1 MKQPIRNIAILAHVD
16 AGKTTLSE
24 RILFAAGEI
33 HRPGRVED
41 GLATMDYM
49 PEEKERGIT
58 IESGVA
64 HFEWKNTWFNFIDT
78 PGHVDFGAE
87 VDMALTAVEGAVL
100 VVSAASGVET
110 QTLASFRKLRE
121 SRVRTILFVN
131 KLDNPDYSLDETL
144 INIEETLGVRP
155 VLMSVPQFKNGKM
168 CAMLDVLSQSRL
180 VHSESGTEVLDDG
193 WESDAG
199 AAEERALL
207 KKYYDEA
214 VEFASNFDDEILS
227 LALENKPVPPKM
239 LLRGLKALA
248 ASDEYVI
255 CYAGSA
261 LEGFGI
267 RSLVTAL
274 SFFLPE
280 VPTFGENELG
290 QVIRLRHFRG
300 VGEIS
305 LFRSH
310 VDLLRRDW
318 PADFEFSRLKANMLL
333 PVDEI
338 RAGDIYAMVSPF
350 ETELGQVIYLDD
362 NCARRMS
369 RQTKFDMTESNS
381 WYLSEAKVQRRET
394 RDERGERAAG
404 TSLRAEGEAIS
415 NASGNAALNGNAAG
429 TATGNAAPS
438 ISENYLPLLQTRV
451 ECVRTEDYAHVERS
465 LSVLARMDPSFRV
478 QKDDGGFWYLHTVGE
493 VQLDVLL
500 ARLKREF
507 GCEVR
512 AGSPEV
518 RWQER
523 LCREVGPAENTFQIG
538 PHKMSISISA
548 SPLEG
553 DAHDIRL
560 SAEFMEKAPLEILAG
575 VRSALLESTE
585 VGVLGKGPLVG
596 VRFEVHRF
604 EWTEGALPPMIK
616 KCCADAVAKLVKPA
630 DVQLY
635 EPVMELSLECPV
647 NFAGLVTGDIQAREG
662 KVKEIEGDG
671 KTHFL
676 KADVPLR
683 KIFGYATGVRS
694 ISKGTALYSMKLLG
708 YRPAMV

>member
-24 RILFAAGEI
+24 RILFATGEV

-87 VDMALTAVEGAVL
+87 VDMALAAVEGAVL

-110 QTLASFRKLRE
+110 QTVAAFRKLRE
-121 SRVRTILFVN
+121 SRVRSILFVN
-131 KLDNPDYSLDETL
+131 KLDNLDYSLDETL

-155 VLMSVPQFKNGKM
+155 VLMSVPEFKNGKM
-168 CAMLDVLSQSRL
+168 SGMLDVLTQSRL
-180 VHSESGTEVLDDG
+180 VHSDIGEEVLDDG
-193 WESDAG
+193 WESDAS

-207 KKYYDEA
+207 KKYYAEA
-214 VEFASNFDDEILS
+214 VEFASNFDDEILT

-267 RSLVTAL
+267 RNLVTAL

-290 QVIRLRHFRG
+290 QVVRLRHFRG

-310 VDLLRRDW
+310 IDLLRRDW
-318 PADFEFSRLKANMLL
+318 PSGFEFSRLKANMLL

-338 RAGDIYAMVSPF
+338 RSGDIYAMKSPF
-350 ETELGQVIYLDD
+350 ETELGQVIYLDE
-362 NCARRMS
+362 N
-369 RQTKFDMTESNS
+369 
-381 WYLSEAKVQRRET
+381 
-394 RDERGERAAG
+394 GECVPEQGRSDG
-404 TSLRAEGEAIS
+404 LAEGDS
-415 NASGNAALNGNAAG
+415 PKTQS
-429 TATGNAAPS
+429 S

-451 ECVRTEDYAHVERS
+451 ECLRVEDYAHVERS

-478 QKDDGGFWYLHTVGE
+478 QHDLDGGFWYLHTVGE
-493 VQLDVLL
+493 VQLEVLL
-500 ARLKREF
+500 ERLEREF

-512 AGSPEV
+512 AGKPEV

-523 LCREVGPAENTFQIG
+523 LCHNVGPVENTFQIG
-538 PHKMSISISA
+538 PHKISISISA

-560 SAEFMEKAPLEILAG
+560 SAEFMEKAPREILAG

-596 VRFEVHRF
+596 VCFEVHRF

-630 DVQLY
+630 DAQLY

-647 NFAGLVTGDIQAREG
+647 NFAGLVTGDIQSRDG
-662 KVKEIEGDG
+662 RVKEIGGDG
-671 KTHFL
+671 RIHFL
-676 KADVPLR
+676 KAEIPLR
-683 KIFGYATGVRS
+683 RIFGYATGVRS
-694 ISKGTALYSMKLLG
+694 ISKGTAVYSLKLLG
-708 YRPAMV
+708 YRPATV

>member
-1 MKQPIRNIAILAHVD
+1 MSQPIRNIAILAHVD

-24 RILFAAGEI
+24 RILFAAGEVR
-33 HRPGRVED
+33 RPGRVED

-64 HFEWKNTWFNFIDT
+64 HFEWKDSWFNFIDT

-87 VDMALTAVEGAVL
+87 VDMALSAVEGAVL

-110 QTLASFRKLRE
+110 QTIAAFKKLRE
-121 SRVRTILFVN
+121 AGVRTILFVN
-131 KLDNPDYSLDETL
+131 KLDNPDYSLDDTL
-144 INIEETLGVRP
+144 INIEEILGVRP
-155 VLMSVPQFKNGKM
+155 VLMTLPQYENGRM
-168 CAMLDVLSQSRL
+168 TGVLDVLSQCRL
-180 VHSESGTEVLDDG
+180 THSDTGEEVVDDG
-193 WESDAG
+193 WNVENGWDGSR
-199 AAEERALL
+199 EL
-207 KKYYDEA
+207 KQHYAEA
-214 VEFASNFDDEILS
+214 VEFASNFDDEVLK
-227 LALENKPVPPKM
+227 LAMDGKRVPPKM

-248 ASDEYVI
+248 NSDDYAL

-261 LEGFGI
+261 MEGFGV

-274 SFFLPE
+274 TFFLPD
-280 VPTFGENELG
+280 VPEFNEGELG
-290 QVIRLRHFRG
+290 QVIRLRHFKG

-310 VDLLRRDW
+310 TDMERKAW
-318 PADFEFSRLKANMLL
+318 PAGFEFSRLKANLL
-333 PVDEI
+333 QPVDEI
-338 RAGDIYAMVSPF
+338 RAGDIYAMRTPF
-350 ETELGQVIYLDD
+350 ETELGQIL
-362 NCARRMS
+362 
-369 RQTKFDMTESNS
+369 
-381 WYLSEAKVQRRET
+381 KVTPEGRSDLIPQS
-394 RDERGERAAG
+394 DQGERPH
-404 TSLRAEGEAIS
+404 
-415 NASGNAALNGNAAG
+415 AS
-429 TATGNAAPS
+429 
-438 ISENYLPLLQTRV
+438 IRDKYQPLLQTRV
-451 ECVRTEDYAHVERS
+451 ECLGSEDYHHVEKS
-465 LSVLARMDPSFRV
+465 LNTLSRMDPSFRV

-507 GCEVR
+507 GCEVQ

-523 LCREVGPAENTFQIG
+523 LCRDVGPVENTFQLG
-538 PHKMSISISA
+538 PHKISIKLSA
-548 SPLEG
+548 TPLDS

-560 SAEFMEKAPLEILAG
+560 SAEFLETAPREILAG

-585 VGVLGKGPLVG
+585 VGILGKGALVG
-596 VRFEVHRF
+596 VCFEVHEF
-604 EWTEGALPPMIK
+604 TWTEGALPPMIK
-616 KCCADAVAKLVKPA
+616 KACADAVTKLIKPA

-635 EPVMELSLECPV
+635 EPIMELSLECPV
-647 NFAGLVTGDIQAREG
+647 NFAGLVTGDIQARDG
-662 KVKEIEGDG
+662 KVKEIGGDG

-676 KADVPLR
+676 KADIPLR

-708 YRPAMV
+708 YRPATV

>member
-24 RILFAAGEI
+24 RILFATGEV

-110 QTLASFRKLRE
+110 QTVAAFRKLHE

-168 CAMLDVLSQSRL
+168 CGMLDVLSQSRL
-180 VHSESGTEVLDDG
+180 VHSDIGEETIDED
-193 WESDAG
+193 WATDAS

-207 KKYYDEA
+207 KKYYAEA

-261 LEGFGI
+261 LEGFGV

-280 VPTFGENELG
+280 VPTFDENELG
-290 QVIRLRHFRG
+290 QVVRLRHFRG
-300 VGEIS
+300 IGEIS

-310 VDLLRRDW
+310 VDLPRRDW
-318 PADFEFSRLKANMLL
+318 PTGFEFSRLKANMLL

-338 RAGDIYAMVSPF
+338 RSGDIYAMRSPF
-350 ETELGQVIYLDD
+350 ETELGQVIRLDAD
-362 NCARRMS
+362 GNVL
-369 RQTKFDMTESNS
+369 DE
-381 WYLSEAKVQRRET
+381 RRET
-394 RDERGERAAG
+394 RDESGSTSSPTLCHPEERGDEGSSVVSYSIGER
-404 TSLRAEGEAIS
+404 
-415 NASGNAALNGNAAG
+415 
-429 TATGNAAPS
+429 
-438 ISENYLPLLQTRV
+438 YLPLLQTRV
-451 ECVRTEDYAHVERS
+451 ECVRVEDYAHVERS

-493 VQLDVLL
+493 VQLEVLL
-500 ARLKREF
+500 ERLQREF

-512 AGSPEV
+512 AGKPEV

-523 LCREVGPAENTFQIG
+523 LCRNVGPVENTFQIG

-548 SPLEG
+548 SPLDG

-560 SAEFMEKAPLEILAG
+560 SAEFMENAPREILAG

-585 VGVLGKGPLVG
+585 NGVLGKGPLVG

-662 KVKEIEGDG
+662 RVKEIDGDG
-671 KTHFL
+671 RTHFL
-676 KADVPLR
+676 KAEIPLR

-694 ISKGTALYSMKLLG
+694 ISKGTAVYSLKLLG
-708 YRPAMV
+708 YRAAMV

>member
-1 MKQPIRNIAILAHVD
+1 MPQSVRNIAILAHVD

-24 RILFAAGEI
+24 RILFAAGEVR
-33 HRPGRVED
+33 RPGKVEE

-87 VDMALTAVEGAVL
+87 VDMALSAVEGAVL

-110 QTLASFRKLRE
+110 QTVAAFKKLRE
-121 SRVRTILFVN
+121 AGVRTILFVN

-144 INIEETLGVRP
+144 INIEEILGVRP
-155 VLMSVPQFKNGKM
+155 VLMTLPQYENGRM
-168 CAMLDVLSQSRL
+168 SGVLDVLSQSRL
-180 VHSESGTEVLDDG
+180 VHSETGEEVVDDG
-193 WESDAG
+193 WNVEDGWDGSQ
-199 AAEERALL
+199 EL
-207 KKYYDEA
+207 KKHYVEA
-214 VEFASNFDDEILS
+214 SEFASNFDDEVLK
-227 LALENKPVPPKM
+227 LAVDGKRVPPKT

-248 ASDEYVI
+248 NSDDFAL

-261 LEGFGI
+261 MEGYGV

-280 VPTFGENELG
+280 PPVFADGELG
-290 QVIRLRHFRG
+290 QVIRLRYFKG

-310 VDLLRRDW
+310 ADMERKAW
-318 PADFEFSRLKANMLL
+318 PAGFEFSRLKANLL
-333 PVDEI
+333 QPVDEI
-338 RAGDIYAMVSPF
+338 RSGDIYAMRTPF
-350 ETELGQVIYLDD
+350 ETELGQVIYAD
-362 NCARRMS
+362 
-369 RQTKFDMTESNS
+369 
-381 WYLSEAKVQRRET
+381 
-394 RDERGERAAG
+394 G
-404 TSLRAEGEAIS
+404 TSPLPQAEA
-415 NASGNAALNGNAAG
+415 ASDDDMP
-429 TATGNAAPS
+429 TS
-438 ISENYLPLLQTRV
+438 IRDKYQPLLQTRV
-451 ECVRTEDYAHVERS
+451 ECLGSEDYHHVEKS
-465 LSVLARMDPSFRV
+465 LNTLGRMDPSFRV

-507 GCEVR
+507 GCEVK

-523 LCREVGPAENTFQIG
+523 LCRNVGPVENTFQLG
-538 PHKMSISISA
+538 PHKISIKLSA
-548 SPLEG
+548 TPLEG

-560 SAEFMEKAPLEILAG
+560 SAEFLETAPREILAG

-585 VGVLGKGPLVG
+585 VGILGKGALVG
-596 VRFEVHRF
+596 VCFEVHEF
-604 EWTEGALPPMIK
+604 TWTEGALPPMIK
-616 KCCADAVAKLVKPA
+616 KACADAVTKLIKPA
-630 DVQLY
+630 DVELY
-635 EPVMELSLECPV
+635 EPIMELSLECPV
-647 NFAGLVTGDIQAREG
+647 NFAGLVTGDIQARDG
-662 KVKEIEGDG
+662 KVKEIGGDG
-671 KTHFL
+671 KIHFL

-708 YRPAMV
+708 YKPATV

>member
-180 VHSESGTEVLDDG
+180 VHSESGAEVLDDG

-239 LLRGLKALA
+239 LLRGLKSLA

-290 QVIRLRHFRG
+290 QVVRLRHFRG

-318 PADFEFSRLKANMLL
+318 PAGFEFSRLKANMLL

-338 RAGDIYAMVSPF
+338 RSGDIYAMVSPF
-350 ETELGQVIYLDD
+350 ETELGQVIWLDG
-362 NCARRMS
+362 CGMCS
-369 RQTKFDMTESNS
+369 ES
-381 WYLSEAKVQRRET
+381 AG
-394 RDERGERAAG
+394 RDAAG
-404 TSLRAEGEAIS
+404 TSLRAEGKAIS
-415 NASGNAALNGNAAG
+415 NAVGSAAPN
-429 TATGNAAPS
+429 GNAAPS

-451 ECVRTEDYAHVERS
+451 ECVRTDDYAHVERS

-523 LCREVGPAENTFQIG
+523 LCRAVGPAENTFQIG

-560 SAEFMEKAPLEILAG
+560 SAEFMESAPREILAG

-708 YRPAMV
+708 YRAATV

>member
-110 QTLASFRKLRE
+110 QTVASFRKLRE

-155 VLMSVPQFKNGKM
+155 VLMSLPQFKNGKM
-168 CAMLDVLSQSRL
+168 CGMLDVLSQSRL
-180 VHSESGTEVLDDG
+180 VHSESGAEVLDDG
-193 WESDAG
+193 WESDSS
-199 AAEERALL
+199 AAEDRALL
-207 KKYYDEA
+207 KKYYAEA

-227 LALENKPVPPKM
+227 LALDNKPVSPKM

-248 ASDEYVI
+248 ASDDYVI

-280 VPTFGENELG
+280 VPTFDENELG
-290 QVIRLRHFRG
+290 QVVRLRHFRG

-318 PADFEFSRLKANMLL
+318 PAGFEFSRLKANMLL

-338 RAGDIYAMVSPF
+338 RSGDIYAMRSPF
-350 ETELGQVIYLDD
+350 ETELGQVIRLDGRGM
-362 NCARRMS
+362 CG
-369 RQTKFDMTESNS
+369 
-381 WYLSEAKVQRRET
+381 ET
-394 RDERGERAAG
+394 PYPKA
-404 TSLRAEGEAIS
+404 TPEGEGDPIPQ
-415 NASGNAALNGNAAG
+415 
-429 TATGNAAPS
+429 TS

-560 SAEFMEKAPLEILAG
+560 SAEFMEHAPLEILAG

-596 VRFEVHRF
+596 VRFEVHSF

-662 KVKEIEGDG
+662 RVKEIEGDG

-708 YRPAMV
+708 YRAATV

>member
-1 MKQPIRNIAILAHVD
+1 MGESFFVKFEVMSQPIRNIAILAHVD

-24 RILFAAGEI
+24 RILFAAGEVR
-33 HRPGRVED
+33 RPGKVED

-64 HFEWKNTWFNFIDT
+64 HFEWKDTWFNFIDT

-87 VDMALTAVEGAVL
+87 VDMALSAVEGAVL

-110 QTLASFRKLRE
+110 QTVAAFRKLRE
-121 SRVRTILFVN
+121 AGVRTILFVN
-131 KLDNPDYSLDETL
+131 KLDNSDYSLDETL
-144 INIEETLGVRP
+144 INIEEILGVRP
-155 VLMSVPQFKNGKM
+155 VLMTLPQYENGRM
-168 CAMLDVLSQSRL
+168 SGVLDVLSQSRL
-180 VHSESGTEVLDDG
+180 THSETGEEVVDDG
-193 WESDAG
+193 WNVEDGWDGSR
-199 AAEERALL
+199 EL
-207 KKYYDEA
+207 KKHYAEA
-214 VEFASNFDDEILS
+214 SEFASNFDDEVLK
-227 LALENKPVPPKM
+227 LAVEGKRVPPKT
-239 LLRGLKALA
+239 LLRGLRALVK
-248 ASDEYVI
+248 SDDYAL

-261 LEGFGI
+261 LEGFGV

-274 SFFLPE
+274 SFFLPDAPE
-280 VPTFGENELG
+280 FNADELG
-290 QVIRLRHFRG
+290 QVIRLRHFKG

-310 VDLLRRDW
+310 TDMERKAW
-318 PADFEFSRLKANMLL
+318 PAGFEFSRLKANLL
-333 PVDEI
+333 QPVDEI
-338 RAGDIYAMVSPF
+338 RAGDIYAMRTPF
-350 ETELGQVIYLDD
+350 ETELGQLIYTD
-362 NCARRMS
+362 
-369 RQTKFDMTESNS
+369 
-381 WYLSEAKVQRRET
+381 
-394 RDERGERAAG
+394 G
-404 TSLRAEGEAIS
+404 TSPSQQAETL
-415 NASGNAALNGNAAG
+415 SGDDVP
-429 TATGNAAPS
+429 TS
-438 ISENYLPLLQTRV
+438 IRDKYQPLLQTRV
-451 ECVRTEDYAHVERS
+451 ECLGSEDYQHVEKS
-465 LSVLARMDPSFRV
+465 LNTLGRMDPSFRV

-523 LCREVGPAENTFQIG
+523 LCREVGPVENTFQLG
-538 PHKMSISISA
+538 PHKISIRLSA

-560 SAEFMEKAPLEILAG
+560 SAEFLETAPREILAG

-585 VGVLGKGPLVG
+585 VGILGKGALVG
-596 VRFEVHRF
+596 VCFEVHEF
-604 EWTEGALPPMIK
+604 TWTEGALPPMIK
-616 KCCADAVAKLVKPA
+616 KACADAVIKLIKPA

-635 EPVMELSLECPV
+635 EPIMELSLECPV
-647 NFAGLVTGDIQAREG
+647 NFAGLVTGDIQARDG
-662 KVKEIEGDG
+662 KVKEIGGDG
-671 KTHFL
+671 RTHFL

-708 YRPAMV
+708 YKPATV

>member
-1 MKQPIRNIAILAHVD
+1 MSQPVRNIAILAHVD

-24 RILFAAGEI
+24 RILFAAGEVR
-33 HRPGRVED
+33 RPGKVEE

-87 VDMALTAVEGAVL
+87 VDTALTAVEGAVL

-110 QTLASFRKLRE
+110 QTVAAFRKLRE
-121 SRVRTILFVN
+121 AGVRTILFVN

-144 INIEETLGVRP
+144 INIEEVLGVRP
-155 VLMSVPQFKNGKM
+155 VLMTLPEYKGGRMSGV
-168 CAMLDVLSQSRL
+168 LDVLSKSRL
-180 VHSESGTEVLDDG
+180 IHSDTGEEIVDDSWPQAGEVSDSTEKI
-193 WESDAG
+193 
-199 AAEERALL
+199 
-207 KKYYDEA
+207 KKHYAEA
-214 VEFASNFDDEILS
+214 VEFASNFDDEVLQ
-227 LALENKPVPPKM
+227 LALEGKPVPPKT
-239 LLRGLKALA
+239 LLRGLKELAKSNDYAL
-248 ASDEYVI
+248 

-261 LEGFGI
+261 IEGFGV
-267 RSLVTAL
+267 RSLTTAL
-274 SFFLPE
+274 TFFLPD
-280 VPTFGENELG
+280 VPEFADNELG
-290 QVIRLRHFRG
+290 QVIRLRHFKG

-310 VDLLRRDW
+310 TNMERKEW
-318 PADFEFSRLKANMLL
+318 PAGFEFSRLKANLL
-333 PVDEI
+333 QPVDEI
-338 RAGDIYAMVSPF
+338 RSGDIYAMRTPF
-350 ETELGQVIYLDD
+350 ETELGEIL
-362 NCARRMS
+362 
-369 RQTKFDMTESNS
+369 
-381 WYLSEAKVQRRET
+381 KVTPEGRSDPIPQS
-394 RDERGERAAG
+394 DQGERAH
-404 TSLRAEGEAIS
+404 S
-415 NASGNAALNGNAAG
+415 
-429 TATGNAAPS
+429 S
-438 ISENYLPLLQTRV
+438 IRDKYQPLLQTRV
-451 ECVRTEDYAHVERS
+451 ECLGAEDYHHVEKS
-465 LSVLARMDPSFRV
+465 LNVLARMDPSFRV

-507 GCEVR
+507 GCEVK

-523 LCREVGPAENTFQIG
+523 LCRNVGPVENTFQLG
-538 PHKMSISISA
+538 PHKISIKLSA
-548 SPLEG
+548 TPLDG

-560 SAEFMEKAPLEILAG
+560 SAEFLETAPREILAG

-585 VGVLGKGPLVG
+585 IGVLGKGPLVG
-596 VRFEVHRF
+596 VCFEVHEF
-604 EWTEGALPPMIK
+604 TWTEGALPPMIK
-616 KCCADAVAKLVKPA
+616 KACADAVTKLIKPA

-647 NFAGLVTGDIQAREG
+647 NFAGLVTGDIQSRDG
-662 KVKEIEGDG
+662 KVKEIGGDG

-676 KADVPLR
+676 KAEVPLR

-708 YRPAMV
+708 YRPATV

>member
-110 QTLASFRKLRE
+110 QTVASFRKLRE
-121 SRVRTILFVN
+121 SRARTILFVN

-155 VLMSVPQFKNGKM
+155 VLMSLPQFKNGKM
-168 CAMLDVLSQSRL
+168 CGMLDVLSQSRL
-180 VHSESGTEVLDDG
+180 VHSESGAEVLDDG
-193 WESDAG
+193 WESDSS
-199 AAEERALL
+199 AAEDRALL
-207 KKYYDEA
+207 KKYYAEA

-227 LALENKPVPPKM
+227 LALDNKPVPPKM

-261 LEGFGI
+261 LEGFGV

-280 VPTFGENELG
+280 VPTFGEHELG
-290 QVIRLRHFRG
+290 QVVRLRHFRG

-310 VDLLRRDW
+310 IDLLRRDW
-318 PADFEFSRLKANMLL
+318 PAGFEFSRLKANMLL

-338 RAGDIYAMVSPF
+338 RSGDIYAMVSPF
-350 ETELGQVIYLDD
+350 ETELGQVIYL
-362 NCARRMS
+362 
-369 RQTKFDMTESNS
+369 NS
-381 WYLSEAKVQRRET
+381 ELGIRNEELNAG
-394 RDERGERAAG
+394 RDAAG

-415 NASGNAALNGNAAG
+415 NAVG
-429 TATGNAAPS
+429 TAAPS
-438 ISENYLPLLQTRV
+438 ISENYLPLLQTRI
-451 ECVRTEDYAHVERS
+451 ECVRVDDYAHVERS
-465 LSVLARMDPSFRV
+465 LFVLARMDPSFRV

-493 VQLDVLL
+493 VQLEVLL
-500 ARLKREF
+500 ERLQREF

-512 AGSPEV
+512 AGKPEV

-523 LCREVGPAENTFQIG
+523 LCRSVGPVENTFQIG
-538 PHKMSISISA
+538 PHKISISISA

-553 DAHDIRL
+553 NAHDIRL
-560 SAEFMEKAPLEILAG
+560 SAEFMEKAPREILAG

-596 VRFEVHRF
+596 VCFEVHRF

-662 KVKEIEGDG
+662 RVKEIEGDG

-708 YRPAMV
+708 YRPATV

>member
-1 MKQPIRNIAILAHVD
+1 MPQSVRNIAILAHVD

-24 RILFAAGEI
+24 RILFTAGEVR
-33 HRPGRVED
+33 RPGKVEE

-110 QTLASFRKLRE
+110 QTIAAYRKLRE
-121 SRVRTILFVN
+121 AGVRTILFVN

-144 INIEETLGVRP
+144 INIEEVLGVRP
-155 VLMSVPQFKNGKM
+155 VLMTLPEYRDGRMTGV
-168 CAMLDVLSQSRL
+168 LDVLSQSRL
-180 VHSESGTEVLDDG
+180 SHSESGSEEIDDG
-193 WESDAG
+193 WNVDDGWDNS
-199 AAEERALL
+199 AEL
-207 KKYYDEA
+207 KKHYAEA
-214 VEFASNFDDEILS
+214 VEFASSFDDEVLK
-227 LALENKPVPPKM
+227 LAMEGKRVPPKL
-239 LLRGLKALA
+239 LLRGLRELVKSDDYAL
-248 ASDEYVI
+248 

-261 LEGFGI
+261 MEGYGV
-267 RSLVTAL
+267 RSLITAL
-274 SFFLPE
+274 TFFLPE
-280 VPTFGENELG
+280 PPEFAEGELG
-290 QVIRLRHFRG
+290 QVIRLRHFKG

-310 VDLLRRDW
+310 ADMERKAW
-318 PADFEFSRLKANMLL
+318 PAGFEFSRLKANLL
-333 PVDEI
+333 QPVDEI
-338 RAGDIYAMVSPF
+338 RAGDIYAMRTPF
-350 ETELGQVIYLDD
+350 ETELGQIIYMDGTQVSSCRSPSGQGHPLDH
-362 NCARRMS
+362 
-369 RQTKFDMTESNS
+369 T
-381 WYLSEAKVQRRET
+381 
-394 RDERGERAAG
+394 
-404 TSLRAEGEAIS
+404 
-415 NASGNAALNGNAAG
+415 
-429 TATGNAAPS
+429 PS
-438 ISENYLPLLQTRV
+438 IRDKYKPLLQTRV
-451 ECVRTEDYAHVERS
+451 ECLGAEDYAHVEKS
-465 LSVLARMDPSFRV
+465 LNTLSRMDPSFRV
-478 QKDDGGFWYLHTVGE
+478 QHDLDGGFWYLHTVGE

-523 LCREVGPAENTFQIG
+523 LCHAVGPVENTFQLG
-538 PHKMSISISA
+538 PHKISIKLSA
-548 SPLEG
+548 TPLEG

-560 SAEFMEKAPLEILAG
+560 SAEFLETAPREILAG

-585 VGVLGKGPLVG
+585 VGILGKGALVG
-596 VRFEVHRF
+596 VCFEVHEF
-604 EWTEGALPPMIK
+604 TWTEGALPPMIK
-616 KCCADAVAKLVKPA
+616 KACGDAVIKLVKAA

-635 EPVMELSLECPV
+635 EPVMELSVECPV
-647 NFAGLVTGDIQAREG
+647 NFAGLVTGDIQSREG
-662 KVKEIEGDG
+662 KVKEIAGDG

-708 YRPAMV
+708 YRPMSVA

>member
-1 MKQPIRNIAILAHVD
+1 MSQPVRNIAILAHVD

-24 RILFAAGEI
+24 RILFAAGEVR
-33 HRPGRVED
+33 RPGKVEE

-49 PEEKERGIT
+49 TEEKERGIT

-87 VDMALTAVEGAVL
+87 VDTALTAVEGAVL

-110 QTLASFRKLRE
+110 QTVAAFRKLRE
-121 SRVRTILFVN
+121 AGVRTILFVN

-144 INIEETLGVRP
+144 INIEEVLGVRP
-155 VLMSVPQFKNGKM
+155 VLMTLPEYKGGRMSGV
-168 CAMLDVLSQSRL
+168 LDVLSKSRL
-180 VHSESGTEVLDDG
+180 IHSDSGEEVVDDSWPQSGEVSDSTEKI
-193 WESDAG
+193 
-199 AAEERALL
+199 
-207 KKYYDEA
+207 KKHYAEA
-214 VEFASNFDDEILS
+214 VEFASNFDDEVLQ
-227 LALENKPVPPKM
+227 LALEGKPVPPKV
-239 LLRGLKALA
+239 LLRGLKELAKSDDYAL
-248 ASDEYVI
+248 

-261 LEGFGI
+261 MEGFGV
-267 RSLVTAL
+267 RSLTTAL
-274 SFFLPE
+274 SFFLPD
-280 VPTFGENELG
+280 VPEFADNELG
-290 QVIRLRHFRG
+290 QVIRLRHFKG

-310 VDLLRRDW
+310 TNMERKEW
-318 PADFEFSRLKANMLL
+318 PAGFEFSRLKANLL
-333 PVDEI
+333 QPVDEI
-338 RAGDIYAMVSPF
+338 RSGDIYAMRSPF
-350 ETELGQVIYLDD
+350 ETELGQVIYLD
-362 NCARRMS
+362 
-369 RQTKFDMTESNS
+369 
-381 WYLSEAKVQRRET
+381 
-394 RDERGERAAG
+394 G
-404 TSLRAEGEAIS
+404 TSLRAEGEAIHDES
-415 NASGNAALNGNAAG
+415 TSLRDK
-429 TATGNAAPS
+429 
-438 ISENYLPLLQTRV
+438 YQPLLQTRV
-451 ECVRTEDYAHVERS
+451 ECLGSDDYHHVEKS
-465 LSVLARMDPSFRV
+465 LNMLGRMDPSFRV

-523 LCREVGPAENTFQIG
+523 LCRNVGPVENTFQLG
-538 PHKMSISISA
+538 PHKISIKLSA
-548 SPLEG
+548 SPLDS

-560 SAEFMEKAPLEILAG
+560 SAEFLESAPREILAG

-585 VGVLGKGPLVG
+585 IGVLGKGALVG
-596 VRFEVHRF
+596 VCFEVHEF
-604 EWTEGALPPMIK
+604 TWTEGALPPMIK
-616 KCCADAVAKLVKPA
+616 KACADAVTKLIKPA

-635 EPVMELSLECPV
+635 EPIMELSLECPV
-647 NFAGLVTGDIQAREG
+647 NFAGLVTGDIQSRDG
-662 KVKEIEGDG
+662 KVKEIGGDG

-708 YRPAMV
+708 YRPATI

>member
-1 MKQPIRNIAILAHVD
+1 MPQSVRNIAILAHVD

-24 RILFAAGEI
+24 RILFAAGEVR
-33 HRPGRVED
+33 RPGKVEE

-87 VDMALTAVEGAVL
+87 VDMALSAVEGAVL

-110 QTLASFRKLRE
+110 QTVAAFKKLRE
-121 SRVRTILFVN
+121 AGVRTILFVN

-144 INIEETLGVRP
+144 INIEEILGVRP
-155 VLMSVPQFKNGKM
+155 VLMTLPQYENGRM
-168 CAMLDVLSQSRL
+168 SGVLDVLSQSRL
-180 VHSESGTEVLDDG
+180 VHSETGEEVVDDG
-193 WESDAG
+193 WNVEDGWDGSQ
-199 AAEERALL
+199 EL
-207 KKYYDEA
+207 KKHYVEA
-214 VEFASNFDDEILS
+214 SEFASNFDDEVLK
-227 LALENKPVPPKM
+227 LAVDGKRVPPKT

-248 ASDEYVI
+248 NSDDFAL

-261 LEGFGI
+261 MEGYGV

-280 VPTFGENELG
+280 PPVFADGELG
-290 QVIRLRHFRG
+290 QVIRLRHFKG

-310 VDLLRRDW
+310 ADMERKAW
-318 PADFEFSRLKANMLL
+318 PAGFEFSRLKANLL
-333 PVDEI
+333 QPVDEI
-338 RAGDIYAMVSPF
+338 RSGDIYAMRTPF
-350 ETELGQVIYLDD
+350 ETELGQVIYADGASPSPQAEAASDD
-362 NCARRMS
+362 
-369 RQTKFDMTESNS
+369 DMPTSI
-381 WYLSEAKVQRRET
+381 
-394 RDERGERAAG
+394 RDK
-404 TSLRAEGEAIS
+404 
-415 NASGNAALNGNAAG
+415 
-429 TATGNAAPS
+429 
-438 ISENYLPLLQTRV
+438 YQPLLQTRV
-451 ECVRTEDYAHVERS
+451 ECLGSEDYHHVEKS
-465 LSVLARMDPSFRV
+465 LNTLGRMDPSFRV

-507 GCEVR
+507 GCEVK

-523 LCREVGPAENTFQIG
+523 LCRNVGPVENTFQLG
-538 PHKMSISISA
+538 PHKISIKLSA
-548 SPLEG
+548 TPLEG

-560 SAEFMEKAPLEILAG
+560 SAEFLETAPREILAG

-585 VGVLGKGPLVG
+585 VGILGKGALVG
-596 VRFEVHRF
+596 VCFEVHEF
-604 EWTEGALPPMIK
+604 TWTEGALPPMIK
-616 KCCADAVAKLVKPA
+616 KACADAVTKLIKPA
-630 DVQLY
+630 DVELY
-635 EPVMELSLECPV
+635 EPIMELSLECPV
-647 NFAGLVTGDIQAREG
+647 NFAGLVTGDIQARDG
-662 KVKEIEGDG
+662 KVKEIGGDG
-671 KTHFL
+671 KIHFL

-708 YRPAMV
+708 YKPATV

>member
-1 MKQPIRNIAILAHVD
+1 MPQSVRNIAILAHVD

-24 RILFAAGEI
+24 RILFAAGEVR
-33 HRPGRVED
+33 RPGKVEE

-110 QTLASFRKLRE
+110 QTVAAYRKLRE
-121 SRVRTILFVN
+121 AGVRTILFVN

-144 INIEETLGVRP
+144 INIEEVLGVRP
-155 VLMSVPQFKNGKM
+155 VLMTLPEYQDGRMTGV
-168 CAMLDVLSQSRL
+168 LDVLSQSRL
-180 VHSESGTEVLDDG
+180 SHSESGSEEIDDG
-193 WESDAG
+193 WNVDDGWDNS
-199 AAEERALL
+199 AEL
-207 KKYYDEA
+207 KKHYAEA
-214 VEFASNFDDEILS
+214 VEFASSFDDEVLK
-227 LALENKPVPPKM
+227 LAMEGKRVPPKL
-239 LLRGLKALA
+239 LLRGLRELVKSDDYAL
-248 ASDEYVI
+248 

-261 LEGFGI
+261 MEGYGV
-267 RSLVTAL
+267 RSLITAL
-274 SFFLPE
+274 TFFLPE
-280 VPTFGENELG
+280 PPEFAEGELG
-290 QVIRLRHFRG
+290 QVIRLRHFKG

-310 VDLLRRDW
+310 ADMERKAW
-318 PADFEFSRLKANMLL
+318 PAGFEFSRLKANLL
-333 PVDEI
+333 QPVDEI
-338 RAGDIYAMVSPF
+338 RAGDIYAMRTPF
-350 ETELGQVIYLDD
+350 ETELGQIINMDGTQVSSCRSPSGQGHPLDH
-362 NCARRMS
+362 
-369 RQTKFDMTESNS
+369 T
-381 WYLSEAKVQRRET
+381 
-394 RDERGERAAG
+394 
-404 TSLRAEGEAIS
+404 
-415 NASGNAALNGNAAG
+415 
-429 TATGNAAPS
+429 PS
-438 ISENYLPLLQTRV
+438 IRDKYKPLLQTRV
-451 ECVRTEDYAHVERS
+451 ECLGAEDYAHVEKS
-465 LSVLARMDPSFRV
+465 LNTLSRMDPSFRV
-478 QKDDGGFWYLHTVGE
+478 QHDLDGGFWYLHTVGE

-523 LCREVGPAENTFQIG
+523 LCHAVGPVENTFQLG
-538 PHKMSISISA
+538 PHKISIKLSA
-548 SPLEG
+548 TPLEG

-560 SAEFMEKAPLEILAG
+560 SAEFLETAPREILAG

-585 VGVLGKGPLVG
+585 VGILGKGALVG
-596 VRFEVHRF
+596 VCFEVHEF
-604 EWTEGALPPMIK
+604 TWTEGALPPMIK
-616 KCCADAVAKLVKPA
+616 KACGDAVIKLVKAA

-635 EPVMELSLECPV
+635 EPVMELSVECPV
-647 NFAGLVTGDIQAREG
+647 NFAGLVTGDIQSREG
-662 KVKEIEGDG
+662 KVKEIAGDG

-708 YRPAMV
+708 YRPMSVA

>member
-1 MKQPIRNIAILAHVD
+1 MTQPVRNIAILAHVD

-24 RILFAAGEI
+24 RILFAAGEVR
-33 HRPGRVED
+33 RPGKVEE

-87 VDMALTAVEGAVL
+87 VDTALTAVEGAVL

-110 QTLASFRKLRE
+110 QTVAAFRKLRE
-121 SRVRTILFVN
+121 AGVRTILFVN

-144 INIEETLGVRP
+144 INIEEVLGVRP
-155 VLMSVPQFKNGKM
+155 VLMTLPEYKGGLISGG
-168 CAMLDVLSQSRL
+168 LDVLSNSRL
-180 VHSESGTEVLDDG
+180 IHSDSGEEIVDDSWPQSGEVSDSTEKI
-193 WESDAG
+193 
-199 AAEERALL
+199 
-207 KKYYDEA
+207 KKHYAEA
-214 VEFASNFDDEILS
+214 VEFASNFDDEVLQ
-227 LALENKPVPPKM
+227 LALEGKPVPPKT
-239 LLRGLKALA
+239 LLRGLKELAKNKDYAL
-248 ASDEYVI
+248 

-261 LEGFGI
+261 IEGFGV
-267 RSLVTAL
+267 RSLTTAL
-274 SFFLPE
+274 SFFLPD
-280 VPTFGENELG
+280 VPEFADNELG
-290 QVIRLRHFRG
+290 QVIRLRHFKG

-310 VDLLRRDW
+310 TNMERKEW
-318 PADFEFSRLKANMLL
+318 PAGFEFSRLKANLL
-333 PVDEI
+333 QPVDEI
-338 RAGDIYAMVSPF
+338 RSGDIYAMRSPF
-350 ETELGQVIYLDD
+350 ETELGQTISLDGSIPS
-362 NCARRMS
+362 CEEEE
-369 RQTKFDMTESNS
+369 TK
-381 WYLSEAKVQRRET
+381 
-394 RDERGERAAG
+394 
-404 TSLRAEGEAIS
+404 
-415 NASGNAALNGNAAG
+415 
-429 TATGNAAPS
+429 PS
-438 ISENYLPLLQTRV
+438 IRDKYQPLLQTRV
-451 ECVRTEDYAHVERS
+451 ECLGAEDYHHVEKS
-465 LSVLARMDPSFRV
+465 LNVLARMDPSFRV

-507 GCEVR
+507 GCEVK

-523 LCREVGPAENTFQIG
+523 LCRNVGPVENTFQLG
-538 PHKMSISISA
+538 PHKISIKLSA
-548 SPLEG
+548 NPLDG

-560 SAEFMEKAPLEILAG
+560 SAEFLETAPREILAG

-585 VGVLGKGPLVG
+585 IGVLGKVPLVG
-596 VRFEVHRF
+596 VCFEVHEF
-604 EWTEGALPPMIK
+604 TWTEGALPPMIK
-616 KCCADAVAKLVKPA
+616 KACADAVTKLIKPA
-630 DVQLY
+630 DVQLF

-647 NFAGLVTGDIQAREG
+647 NFAGLVTGDIQSRDG
-662 KVKEIEGDG
+662 KVKEIGGDG

-708 YRPAMV
+708 YKPATL

>member
-1 MKQPIRNIAILAHVD
+1 MSQPIRNIAILAHVD

-24 RILFAAGEI
+24 RILFAAGEVR
-33 HRPGRVED
+33 RPGRVED

-64 HFEWKNTWFNFIDT
+64 HFEWKDSWFNFIDT

-87 VDMALTAVEGAVL
+87 VDMALSAVEGAVL

-110 QTLASFRKLRE
+110 QTIAAFKKLRE
-121 SRVRTILFVN
+121 AGVRTILFVN
-131 KLDNPDYSLDETL
+131 KLDNPDYSLDDTL
-144 INIEETLGVRP
+144 INIEEILGVRP
-155 VLMSVPQFKNGKM
+155 VLMTLPQYENGRM
-168 CAMLDVLSQSRL
+168 TGVLDVLSQSRL
-180 VHSESGTEVLDDG
+180 THSDTGEEVVDDG
-193 WESDAG
+193 WNVEDGWDGSR
-199 AAEERALL
+199 EL
-207 KKYYDEA
+207 KQHYAEA
-214 VEFASNFDDEILS
+214 VEFASNFDDEVLK
-227 LALENKPVPPKM
+227 LAMDGKRVPPKM
-239 LLRGLKALA
+239 LLRALKALA
-248 ASDEYVI
+248 NSDDYAL

-261 LEGFGI
+261 MEGFGV

-274 SFFLPE
+274 TFFLPD
-280 VPTFGENELG
+280 VPEFNEGELG
-290 QVIRLRHFRG
+290 QVIRLRHFKG

-310 VDLLRRDW
+310 TDMERKAW
-318 PADFEFSRLKANMLL
+318 PAGFEFSRLKANLL
-333 PVDEI
+333 QPVDEI
-338 RAGDIYAMVSPF
+338 RSGDIYAMRTPF
-350 ETELGQVIYLDD
+350 ETELGQIL
-362 NCARRMS
+362 
-369 RQTKFDMTESNS
+369 
-381 WYLSEAKVQRRET
+381 KVTPEGRSDLIPQS
-394 RDERGERAAG
+394 DQGERPH
-404 TSLRAEGEAIS
+404 
-415 NASGNAALNGNAAG
+415 AS
-429 TATGNAAPS
+429 
-438 ISENYLPLLQTRV
+438 IRDKYQPLLQTRV
-451 ECVRTEDYAHVERS
+451 ECLGSEDYHHVEKS
-465 LSVLARMDPSFRV
+465 LNTLSRMDPSFRV

-523 LCREVGPAENTFQIG
+523 LCRDVGPVENTFQLG
-538 PHKMSISISA
+538 PHKISIKLSA
-548 SPLEG
+548 TPLDS

-560 SAEFMEKAPLEILAG
+560 SAEFLETAPREILAG

-585 VGVLGKGPLVG
+585 VGILGKGALVG
-596 VRFEVHRF
+596 VCFEVHEF
-604 EWTEGALPPMIK
+604 TWTEGALPPMIK
-616 KCCADAVAKLVKPA
+616 KACADAVTKLIKPA

-635 EPVMELSLECPV
+635 EPIMELSLECPV
-647 NFAGLVTGDIQAREG
+647 NFAGLVTGDIQARDG
-662 KVKEIEGDG
+662 KVKEIGGDG

-676 KADVPLR
+676 KADIPLR

-708 YRPAMV
+708 YRPATV

>member
-180 VHSESGTEVLDDG
+180 VHSESGAEVLDDG

-239 LLRGLKALA
+239 LLRGLKSLA

-280 VPTFGENELG
+280 VPMFGVNELG
-290 QVIRLRHFRG
+290 QVVRLRHFRG

-318 PADFEFSRLKANMLL
+318 PAGFEFSRLKANMLL

-338 RAGDIYAMVSPF
+338 RSGDIYAMVSPF
-350 ETELGQVIYLDD
+350 ETELGQVIWLDG
-362 NCARRMS
+362 
-369 RQTKFDMTESNS
+369 
-381 WYLSEAKVQRRET
+381 RRET
-394 RDERGERAAG
+394 RDESAAG
-404 TSLRAEGEAIS
+404 NVVE
-415 NASGNAALNGNAAG
+415 NAALN
-429 TATGNAAPS
+429 GNAAPS

-708 YRPAMV
+708 YRPATV

>member
-1 MKQPIRNIAILAHVD
+1 MYLWAMKQPIRNIAILAHVD

-110 QTLASFRKLRE
+110 QTVASFRKLRE

-180 VHSESGTEVLDDG
+180 VHSESGAEVLDEN
-193 WESDAG
+193 WESDSST
-199 AAEERALL
+199 AEDRALL
-207 KKYYDEA
+207 KKYYAEA

-227 LALENKPVPPKM
+227 LALDNKPVPPKM

-261 LEGFGI
+261 LEGFGV

-280 VPTFGENELG
+280 VPMFGENELG
-290 QVIRLRHFRG
+290 QVVRLRHFRG

-310 VDLLRRDW
+310 VDLVRRDW
-318 PADFEFSRLKANMLL
+318 PAGFEFSRLKANMLL

-350 ETELGQVIYLDD
+350 EPELGQVIYLDE
-362 NCARRMS
+362 RRK
-369 RQTKFDMTESNS
+369 TK
-381 WYLSEAKVQRRET
+381 
-394 RDERGERAAG
+394 DERGERSGAACRPIAEP
-404 TSLRAEGEAIS
+404 TSLGSKSEDE
-415 NASGNAALNGNAAG
+415 NASH
-429 TATGNAAPS
+429 S

-662 KVKEIEGDG
+662 RVKEIEGDG

-708 YRPAMV
+708 YRPATV